1 MLATQGSPE
10 PSPPYRAGEPL
21 GAHPSPPG
29 GSHSSLAGGAPLTEE
44 SARLP
49 RPGLWRHK
57 DGTSRR
63 LPFVAGA
70 AARAAPRST
79 AAPRDYPPAGE
90 TPAQLDSRPDRER
103 APLRPRAHRIPPG
116 LFPLMRRHCSRTSRA
131 LTAGSA
137 ARADPNPTAG
147 NATHAQERASATKT
161 LELVRAITAGGIRHE
176 GIPRAGGKRPY
187 TRECSPYTPQ
197 KPAPVGGPIK
207 SPLAQLSDRPGRQS
221 RRWQPSGYESIRL
234 IRHLSCILTDLFW
247 TKFSEINKK

>member
-197 KPAPVGGPIK
+197 KPAPVAAAGGGGP
-207 SPLAQLSDRPGRQS
+207 
-221 RRWQPSGYESIRL
+221 
-234 IRHLSCILTDLFW
+234 
-247 TKFSEINKK
+247 